1 MMLSSTFP
9 STNHFYAFYNYNI
22 YIYYIKVDYLIL
34 PSHIV
39 FFSKALLN
47 QFLIYYIHLFSHNHI
62 IPPDNR
68 TRIEPQQKQRDRKCP
83 VFKAFQSLN
92 VPNFLFK
99 LRDFESFTLSKR
111 SKIGISYIYFS
122 IYLIFPIYYHI
133 KLYHK
138 CITTLTF
145 MIHLLHFFNMLILYH
160 TFDL

>member
-92 VPNFLFK
+92 VPNFLFELNRSRRFRSQIVK
-99 LRDFESFTLSKR
+99 YSVNSLNLINDSAHHLIQYIIRNFSSLSCHE
-111 SKIGISYIYFS
+111 IYS
-122 IYLIFPIYYHI
+122 CY
-133 KLYHK
+133 
-138 CITTLTF
+138 CS
-145 MIHLLHFFNMLILYH
+145 
-160 TFDL
+160 

>member
-92 VPNFLFK
+92 SQIFLFK
-99 LRDFESFTLSKR
+99 L
-111 SKIGISYIYFS
+111 YVVIY
-122 IYLIFPIYYHI
+122 
-133 KLYHK
+133 
-138 CITTLTF
+138 
-145 MIHLLHFFNMLILYH
+145 ILYSLDFIFH
-160 TFDL
+160 IFSMHFPYIP

>member
-83 VFKAFQSLN
+83 ISKAFQSLN

-99 LRDFESFTLSKR
+99 LGKSKDILKYICLGFISFLPLF
-111 SKIGISYIYFS
+111 YFCCIYYFGS
-122 IYLIFPIYYHI
+122 LIFCCQFVATS
-133 KLYHK
+133 L
-138 CITTLTF
+138 
-145 MIHLLHFFNMLILYH
+145 
-160 TFDL
+160 